1 MGELQNLEIS
11 LMNALNEKELKE
23 KGMRETVSDLK
34 RNQKIMESFEEELV
48 KIKKDTEKSK

>member
-1 MGELQNLEIS
+1 
-11 LMNALNEKELKE
+11 MNALNEKELKE